1 MGLLGLA
8 SKRTQPF
15 GGTCL
20 LSSSE
25 FCVLTAGSDG
35 VLLKGRNSAWLTP
48 PEMDASCDA
57 VGHTVPPQKDK
68 KQQQVVS
75 IECFLCAMH
84 ITCMISLNPLNDPNK
99 IWLLLLP
106 PHYL

>member
-48 PEMDASCDA
+48 SEMDASCDA
-57 VGHTVPPQKDK
+57 VGHTVPHRRIRR
-68 KQQQVVS
+68 S
-75 IECFLCAMH
+75 
-84 ITCMISLNPLNDPNK
+84 SR
-99 IWLLLLP
+99 W
-106 PHYL
+106 YLSNAFYVPCTSHT